1 MFLEE
6 IVKVE
11 EKVVQSDTQYLW
23 PVLLISLAIIGGI
36 ALLIYIYVRDEWYPL
51 EPMNDKEFRKCYNI
65 PEPVEKKGKKKKRK

>member
-6 IVKVE
+6 VVKVE
-11 EKVVQSDTQYLW
+11 QEVQSDTTYLW

-36 ALLIYIYVRDEWYPL
+36 ALLIYIFVRDEWYPL

-65 PEPVEKKGKKKKRK
+65 PEPVEKKDKKKKSK